1 MKWQSGATMMYL
13 AMMLG
18 CSTTS
23 TIRRANGPEVEGDI
37 VGGSRD
43 SIFVDTPA
51 GREHEIPRDDVTSI
65 DYPGNVHSNV
75 GAGFL
80 VYGALNIA
88 AGLPE
93 CQQRTENQ
101 GAYCAGVFTPAV
113 VGLGLLIW
121 GLAIERGQKNGVDDL
136 SRPSRPKALPRSAP

>member
-1 MKWQSGATMMYL
+1 MKWQSGATAVCL
-13 AMMLG
+13 VTMLG

-43 SIFVDTPA
+43 SIFVDA
-51 GREHEIPRDDVTSI
+51 GAAREYEIPRDDVTSI
-65 DYPGNVHSNV
+65 DYPGNVHRNV

-93 CQQRTENQ
+93 CQERTENQ

-113 VGLGLLIW
+113 VGLGMLIW
-121 GLAIERGQKNGVDDL
+121 GLVVERGQKNGVDDM
-136 SRPSRPKALPRSAP
+136 SRPSRPKEPPKSAP